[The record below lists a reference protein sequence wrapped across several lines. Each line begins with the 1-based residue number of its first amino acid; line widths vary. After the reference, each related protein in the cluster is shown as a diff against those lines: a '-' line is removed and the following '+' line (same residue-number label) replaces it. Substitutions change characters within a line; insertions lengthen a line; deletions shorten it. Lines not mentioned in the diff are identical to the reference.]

1 MKQNKLKKWVRVVLF
16 LSGLLLILVLLFPMW
31 KIELMAP
38 QYPEGLE
45 LKIYPNKLAG
55 DVEIINGLNHYIGM
69 KTLHSSDFI
78 EFRILPYAIGFFI
91 ILILFTA
98 IANRK
103 SILYITTVLFVIF
116 CIVSM
121 FDFWQ
126 WEYNYGHHLDPE
138 APIQVPGM
146 SYQPPLIGYKQLLNF
161 TAFSFPDIGGFIF
174 ISSAA
179 LLVICT
185 LVEIFGSKKSRSQN
199 IVSATAIIIF
209 IFLST
214 FLTACSSSLP
224 KPIKIGK
231 EACSYCKMTI
241 ADTHF
246 GAEIITT
253 TGKTYKFDDMHC
265 FNSFLKENIV
275 PQNNIKSMY
284 VVNYCGNHNLIKVDE
299 NVLLYKCD
307 LLQSP
312 MNGNIAAFDNRD
324 SLAVV
329 MNKIQGGMVLNWDEL
344 IK

>member
-1 MKQNKLKKWVRVVLF
+1 MKQNKLKKWVRAVLF
-16 LSGLLLILVLLFPMW
+16 LSGLLLILVLFFPMW
-31 KIELMAP
+31 KIQLTAP

-45 LKIYPNKLAG
+45 LKIYPDKLAG

-69 KTLHSSDFI
+69 KTLHSNDFI
-78 EFRILPYAIGFFI
+78 EFRILPYAIIFFV
-91 ILILFTA
+91 ILILSTA

-103 SILYITTVLFVIF
+103 SILYITTVLFVVF

-161 TAFSFPDIGGFIF
+161 NAFSFPDVGGFIF
-174 ISSAA
+174 ISSAV

-185 LVEIFGSKKSRSQN
+185 FVEIIGTKKNQPKN
-199 IVSATAIIIF
+199 IVSATVFI
-209 IFLST
+209 IFLSA
-214 FLTACSSSLP
+214 FLTACSSSSP
-224 KPIKIGK
+224 EPIKIGK
-231 EACSYCKMTI
+231 DVCSYCKMTV
-241 ADTHF
+241 ADPHF
-246 GAEIITT
+246 GAEMITT
-253 TGKTYKFDDMHC
+253 TGKVYKFDDMHC
-265 FNSFLKENIV
+265 FTSFMKENIV
-275 PQNNIKSMY
+275 PRNNIKNMY
-284 VVNYCGNHNLIKVDE
+284 VVNYCDSHNLIKVNE
-299 NVLLYKCD
+299 NLLLYKSD

-324 SLAVV
+324 SLAAV
-329 MNKIQGGMVLNWDEL
+329 MNTIKGGMVLNWDEL